1 MPNNHKASFNS
12 YNFWLLL
19 NCIHLLVFFLFTLT
33 FRVSFVGF
41 FFSTFLEYIIS
52 FRAEEERRLASK
64 NICLVY
70 LIA

>member
-1 MPNNHKASFNS
+1 
-12 YNFWLLL
+12 
-19 NCIHLLVFFLFTLT
+19 LT

-70 LIA
+70 LIASLKNPIFDRFPVFYNITESMNKKKMEKQR